1 MTDRSRNIAGA
12 LIAAASLLTTACA
25 QTADAESTH
34 GAGQASAQRP
44 ARQQVAAAVT
54 RPAAAGVAPPA
65 AAKPAAP
72 APATKPAAPLRFE
85 VNIAR
90 RKLYV
95 YRGDERIESH
105 PIAVGTRSW
114 PTQTGTWTIGQVVW
128 NPRWIPPREQ
138 SWAED
143 REGKE
148 PGAADNPLGRAQLV
162 YDAPRSIHGTNMP
175 ETLGTAASHGSI
187 RIANRDAIHLAKLVM
202 EEGGAGK
209 DPAWY
214 KRVQANRKQ
223 RVNVGIPHPVPI
235 RVVSGRSA
243 K

>member
-1 MTDRSRNIAGA
+1 MAGA
-12 LIAAASLLTTACA
+12 LITGAALLTTACT
-25 QTADAESTH
+25 QTADAESTLASRAAN
-34 GAGQASAQRP
+34 AGQP
-44 ARQQVAAAVT
+44 ARQQVAVAAT
-54 RPAAAGVAPPA
+54 RPAATTPAAP

-72 APATKPAAPLRFE
+72 AAPLRLE

-90 RKLYV
+90 RRLYV

-105 PIAVGTRSW
+105 PIAVGTKSW
-114 PTQTGTWTIGQVVW
+114 PTQTGSWTVGQVVW

-148 PGAADNPLGRAQLV
+148 PGAPDNPLGRAQLV
-162 YDAPRSIHGTNMP
+162 YDAPRSIHGTNVP

-214 KRVQANRKQ
+214 KRVQSNRKQ
-223 RVNVGIPHPVPI
+223 RVNVGIPHPIPI
-235 RVVSGRSA
+235 RVVSGRAASSGSSA
-243 K
+243 SHSSASGR